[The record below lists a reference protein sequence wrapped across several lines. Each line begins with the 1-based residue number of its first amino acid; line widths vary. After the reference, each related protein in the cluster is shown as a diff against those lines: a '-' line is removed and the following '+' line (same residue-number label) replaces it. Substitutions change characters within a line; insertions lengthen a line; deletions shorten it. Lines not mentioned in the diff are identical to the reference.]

1 MASRVVSEVVIE
13 DSAPAGSVSRQDPFL
28 REVGRLLDGIAQ
40 AREEDLERLY
50 DLTAK
55 RLYGLALR
63 ILENE
68 ADAQEVTLD
77 VYTRIW
83 RRPSAYNAARG
94 SAWTLLVLMTRN
106 LAIDRLRSRRSQVSA
121 SGTEELFEDLRWEG
135 DSPEEE
141 LEAKQKQERI
151 QRVFQGLP
159 ESQKEVLTL
168 AFFEGLTHSEL
179 SERLGQPLGTVKTR
193 IRAGIARLRRAFL
206 GREEFDATAE

>member
-1 MASRVVSEVVIE
+1 VVIE
-13 DSAPAGSVSRQDPFL
+13 DSAPAGNVSRQDPFL

-94 SAWTLLVLMTRN
+94 SAWTLLVLMARN
-106 LAIDRLRSRRSQVSA
+106 LAIDRLRSQVSA

-141 LEAKQKQERI
+141 LEAKRKQERI
-151 QRVFQGLP
+151 QRVFQALP